1 MSPSNP
7 SANLRLQADHPY
19 LTWKSGRSIPA
30 PSTRF
35 VLMRIRLRSWSG
47 LVRVALLGPL
57 LLVNASFWG
66 RTQAQ
71 GNAAQQASTTASS
84 AAPNSSEKPA
94 ETVKPIQAL
103 GWLVGGVWTADATKM
118 GPGMLRIETR
128 YQWSDNNAY
137 IRFTTH
143 FVSDKGAAHTYD
155 GNFFW
160 NPADKTLAV
169 WYMDAHNEI
178 TQGPVQVEGN
188 ETKIRFRGEDFQGQ
202 MADLRVV
209 VHRKN
214 NDDYHWAL
222 QEMQNGEWQDLAGLE
237 YIRVAGS

>member
-1 MSPSNP
+1 MVPMKV
-7 SANLRLQADHPY
+7 RLQ
-19 LTWKSGRSIPA
+19 
-30 PSTRF
+30 
-35 VLMRIRLRSWSG
+35 SWSG
-47 LVRVALLGPL
+47 LAGVALGTL
-57 LLVNASFWG
+57 LLLNASFWG
-66 RTQAQ
+66 RAQAQ
-71 GNAAQQASTTASS
+71 NKTSEQTPATVGSASS
-84 AAPNSSEKPA
+84 LTSTSAEKPA
-94 ETVKPIQAL
+94 ETTKPIQVL
-103 GWLVGGVWTADATKM
+103 GWLVGGLWTADATKL

-169 WYMDAHNEI
+169 WYMDAHNVI
-178 TQGPVQVEGN
+178 TQGTVQVEGN
-188 ETKIRFRGEDFQGQ
+188 EMKIRFRGEDLQGQ